1 MAEDLIRYDV
11 LAQEALRG
19 VIKKVILEAARAGL
33 PGEHHFYIAV
43 DTTHPGVALSPRL
56 KAEYPEEI
64 TVVLQHQFWDLEVT
78 EDKFSVGLSFGGVP
92 EKLVIPFTAIKGF
105 FDPSVQFGLQFDVM
119 ADDDEEEFDGAAL
132 LEETDLAEIAKPESD
147 TAPAKPGDKIGAETD
162 AAAKDEK
169 PAADASASVVSLDA
183 FRKKN

>member
-78 EDKFSVGLSFGGVP
+78 DDRFSVGLSFGGVP
-92 EKLVIPFTAIKGF
+92 EKLVVPFAAIKGF

-119 ADDDEEEFDGAAL
+119 TDDDEEFDGATL
-132 LEETDLAEIAKPESD
+132 LEDADLADIVEPATSNGKTKPADEVAAEAD
-147 TAPAKPGDKIGAETD
+147 T
-162 AAAKDEK
+162 AAKDEK